1 MRTVIA
7 WLGFTLPLASCDG
20 RKSPGQQHV
29 LEAIGSDDSVHV
41 ASRTGAIRSPS
52 GMQASALV
60 AVSSAPN
67 VSGQAKPSLA
77 DIHFLSPLDGG
88 RWNEE
93 VPEAEFIHWAVHA
106 GDKVLELNP
115 NTSPS
120 PSPCLGLSPSPTPT
134 PSPNPNPT
142 PSPNPS
148 PDPKKVL
155 EIGAN
160 IGRSGIVA
168 AHCAAPGGF
177 VVSSEADP
185 SRLERAKANA
195 GPSLPIRFV
204 PAISATE
211 LFLPEQS
218 LHGGIAAATSSG
230 GAPSKT
236 GATMVRVPTMHPRQI
251 VDQPWDVVIADCEG
265 CFSVL
270 LQEILSAKQLLNA
283 TRAVVL
289 ENDDSSLH
297 RQKATNRQLLDLG
310 FQQTVCVAHPWEAG
324 NDPYR
329 HGCFYSLLTRGGER
343 RGDALRFA
351 RRKVPLLDARNKTT
365 YRREDVYDLFW
376 RVSEAMRSLV

>member
-1 MRTVIA
+1 VRELV
-7 WLGFTLPLASCDG
+7 D
-20 RKSPGQQHV
+20 RRQ
-29 LEAIGSDDSVHV
+29 EA
-41 ASRTGAIRSPS
+41 RQTPPP

-60 AVSSAPN
+60 AESSAPN

-88 RWNEE
+88 RWSEE

-106 GDKVLELNP
+106 GD
-115 NTSPS
+115 
-120 PSPCLGLSPSPTPT
+120 
-134 PSPNPNPT
+134 
-142 PSPNPS
+142 
-148 PDPKKVL
+148 KVL

-168 AHCAAPGGF
+168 AHCAAPGGS

-195 GPSLPIRFV
+195 GPGLPIRFV

-211 LFLPEQS
+211 LFLPEKA

-251 VDQPWDVVIADCEG
+251 VDEPWDVVIADCEG

-270 LQEILSAKQLLNA
+270 LQEILSAEQLLNA

-343 RGDALRFA
+343 RADALRFA

>member
-41 ASRTGAIRSPS
+41 ASRTG
-52 GMQASALV
+52 MQASALV

-77 DIHFLSPLDGG
+77 DIHFLSPLNGG

-106 GDKVLELNP
+106 GD
-115 NTSPS
+115 
-120 PSPCLGLSPSPTPT
+120 
-134 PSPNPNPT
+134 
-142 PSPNPS
+142 
-148 PDPKKVL
+148 KVL

-283 TRAVVL
+283 TRALVL